1 MRLNT
6 MHFLRIWL
14 VSADSWSVA
23 FCLSKS
29 PWSMLQS
36 GIFQLILLF
45 ITTYRSRSNLTDCV
59 SLYGSR
65 QFFIYLRIMAGSKE
79 IQKITSRN
87 LKSKNYSML
96 LWDTFKF
103 ETQNRGNFISRPQ
116 NKHIFIEQ
124 RDILIYRKSVSCR
137 TWNKAVFIFIEQRI
151 RHHIPLVMLVVPKRA
166 QKELWCY
173 TVAY

>member
-1 MRLNT
+1 
-6 MHFLRIWL
+6 MHFPRIWL

-29 PWSMLQS
+29 LWSMLQS

-45 ITTYRSRSNLTDCV
+45 ITTYRSRSNVTDCV

-124 RDILIYRKSVSCR
+124 RDILIYRKRKCFLQNMEQGS
-137 TWNKAVFIFIEQRI
+137 FYFQIIEQRI

-166 QKELWCY
+166 QKEWWCY
-173 TVAY
+173 TVPY